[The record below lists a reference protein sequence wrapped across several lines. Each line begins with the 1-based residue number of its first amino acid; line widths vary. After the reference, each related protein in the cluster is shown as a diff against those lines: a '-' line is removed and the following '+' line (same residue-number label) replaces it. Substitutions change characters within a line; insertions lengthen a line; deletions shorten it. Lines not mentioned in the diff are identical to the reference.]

1 MQTQCKRTANTCANL
16 LKMWPAMW
24 TFLDNP
30 LVSPTNNAAERA
42 LRDYVIKRKL
52 SYCTRSKRGMEF
64 TKRIFST
71 VQTCKM
77 QARVAFHWGGEQM
90 RRPLL
95 RGTESARLSF

>member
-1 MQTQCKRTANTCANL
+1 MGTGGLNSY
-16 LKMWPAMW
+16 AMW

-64 TKRIFST
+64 TERIFST

-77 QARVAFHWGGEQM
+77 QARVAYDFVHEAVQSWIGHLHPPSLVPEHIHLQH
-90 RRPLL
+90 P
-95 RGTESARLSF
+95 A